1 MDKKSHVYKEWTD
14 ANWTDAIADFN
25 LSELAVLR
33 QVMAKIA
40 EDNTCE
46 ENFAWVDDTTDFVLI
61 AKGVKSLET
70 VGPVMKY
77 DSLDQTLCI
86 HIAELIRAVNVG
98 RNLALEAVADRF
110 EREREKYM
118 KGEMGNE

>member
-1 MDKKSHVYKEWTD
+1 MDKNAVYREWTD
-14 ANWTDAIADFN
+14 DDWTNAIADFK
-25 LSELAVLR
+25 LPELAVLK

-86 HIAELIRAVNVG
+86 HIAELILAVNVG

-110 EREREKYM
+110 EKEREKYM